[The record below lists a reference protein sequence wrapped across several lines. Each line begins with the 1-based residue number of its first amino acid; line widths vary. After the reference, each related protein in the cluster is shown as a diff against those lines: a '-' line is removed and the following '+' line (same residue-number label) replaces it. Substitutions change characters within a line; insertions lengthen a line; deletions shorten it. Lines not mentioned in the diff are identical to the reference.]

1 MKEIITDYEKLSEWS
16 DEIEPG
22 KGGKN
27 TQEIVLELKK
37 VVREKNLKGLSAPQ
51 IGYNKRIF
59 VINFNGDI
67 RSFINPIIKGA
78 EGIELSRETC
88 SSIPNKTFI
97 RIRNSSIDVAYMTP
111 LGKIESRKMFGLA
124 ATVFQHHMDHL
135 NGLLISDVGLE
146 IDEAFDAAT
155 EEEREEV
162 ISAYLDS
169 LDLHR
174 KQLAE
179 EISSDED
186 LSKMEKAIEF
196 LEKVQNG
203 EVEIDRTYSVK
214 VEEDSNQ

>member
-1 MKEIITDYEKLSEWS
+1 MKEIITDYEKLSNWC

-27 TQEIVLELKK
+27 TQEIVRELKK

-51 IGYNKRIF
+51 IGYDKRIF

-67 RSFINPIIKGA
+67 RSFINPIIKNAKGL
-78 EGIELSRETC
+78 ELSRETC

-97 RIRNSSIDVAYMTP
+97 RIRNSSIEVAYMTP

-124 ATVFQHHMDHL
+124 AIVFQHHIDHL
-135 NGLLISDVGLE
+135 NGLLLSDVGLE
-146 IDEAFDAAT
+146 IDEAFDNAT
-155 EEEREEV
+155 DSEREEV
-162 ISAYLDS
+162 INAYLDS

-174 KQLAE
+174 KELAE
-179 EISSDED
+179 EIASNED
-186 LSKMEKAIEF
+186 LSKMNNAINF

-203 EVEIDRTYSVK
+203 EIEIDRTRTVNIK
-214 VEEDSNQ
+214 EDSE